1 MFCYNCGCT
10 SCGADV
16 SLYKKIMC
24 MSNRFYNDGLEKA
37 GVRDLT
43 GAINSLR
50 QSLKFNKNNIEA
62 RNLLG
67 LVYFETGEV
76 VAALS
81 EWVISKN
88 MRPEKNIADDYI
100 NMLQSNAA
108 RLDAINQT
116 IKKYNQALVYCNQDS
131 KDLAIIQLKKVL
143 SLNPKFI
150 RAHQLLA
157 LLYMDSEQWDR
168 AERELRKCMD
178 IDRNNTLTLRY
189 LKEVE
194 MQLTPDE
201 NSKQTGR
208 RKKDDAVRYQSDNE
222 IIIQPLNVKEQKSAG
237 LSSLINIAIGL
248 IIGLAVMYFLVVPAA
263 VSNANNEAQKTITD
277 IGNQLDTKTSRIQ
290 ELETQMQA
298 LQTENDTLNQ
308 ELQGYVGTD
317 GTLQTIDS
325 LLAAATTYLETQDIT
340 QTAANLESISASV
353 DVDSTSEAFQKLYKT
368 LLGLIG
374 PQLSAQ
380 YYETGYNAYRS
391 EDYATAIEN
400 LSKAVIY
407 DETNK
412 DAWLSL
418 GNSYRKSDDAQNAI
432 ITYDKIIELFPDTE
446 TARSAQRYRSQL
458 AENTAVHGFFR
469 DRDHHGAVPQD
480 FLLRRTCLCDPCR
493 PADPA
498 DLPYVRASQDR
509 QDPAGLN
516 VGRKILS
523 KMKEIIQKIM
533 KNSAIIGAEMRR
545 TW

>member
-1 MFCYNCGCT
+1 MFCYNCGCHLSEHDFCT

-116 IKKYNQALVYCNQDS
+116 IKKYSQALVYCNQDS

-263 VSNANNEAQKTITD
+263 VSNANNEILNQFKTAFFCRFLFVAVLCQLVVGNVFSALAGFASFQDNILSCELFVAVNSCHFDGIAVFCYSGNTLASCFTDLFDIEFSIAADADD
-277 IGNQLDTKTSRIQ
+277 IGF
-290 ELETQMQA
+290 
-298 LQTENDTLNQ
+298 
-308 ELQGYVGTD
+308 
-317 GTLQTIDS
+317 
-325 LLAAATTYLETQDIT
+325 LAIHTM
-340 QTAANLESISASV
+340 
-353 DVDSTSEAFQKLYKT
+353 
-368 LLGLIG
+368 
-374 PQLSAQ
+374 
-380 YYETGYNAYRS
+380 
-391 EDYATAIEN
+391 
-400 LSKAVIY
+400 
-407 DETNK
+407 
-412 DAWLSL
+412 
-418 GNSYRKSDDAQNAI
+418 
-432 ITYDKIIELFPDTE
+432 LFD
-446 TARSAQRYRSQL
+446 
-458 AENTAVHGFFR
+458 
-469 DRDHHGAVPQD
+469 
-480 FLLRRTCLCDPCR
+480 
-493 PADPA
+493 
-498 DLPYVRASQDR
+498 
-509 QDPAGLN
+509 
-516 VGRKILS
+516 
-523 KMKEIIQKIM
+523 
-533 KNSAIIGAEMRR
+533 
-545 TW
+545 

>member
-1 MFCYNCGCT
+1 MFCYNCGCHLSEHDFCT

-100 NMLQSNAA
+100 NMLQSNAT

-168 AERELRKCMD
+168 AERELHKCMD

-194 MQLTPDE
+194 TQLTPDE
-201 NSKQTGR
+201 TSN
-208 RKKDDAVRYQSDNE
+208 QSDNE

-237 LSSLINIAIGL
+237 ISSLINIAIGL
-248 IIGLAVMYFLVVPAA
+248 VIGLAVMYFLVVPAA

-290 ELETQMQA
+290 ELETQMEA

-308 ELQGYVGTD
+308 ELQGYVGAD

-325 LLAAATTYLETQDIT
+325 LLTAATTYLETQDIT
-340 QTAANLESISASV
+340 QTAANLETISASV
-353 DVDSTSEAFQKLYKT
+353 NVDDTSEAFQKLYKT

-391 EDYATAIEN
+391 EDYKAAIEN

-432 ITYDKIIELFPDTE
+432 TTYDKIIELFPETE

-458 AENTAVHGFFR
+458 AENTA
-469 DRDHHGAVPQD
+469 Q
-480 FLLRRTCLCDPCR
+480 
-493 PADPA
+493 
-498 DLPYVRASQDR
+498 
-509 QDPAGLN
+509 
-516 VGRKILS
+516 
-523 KMKEIIQKIM
+523 
-533 KNSAIIGAEMRR
+533 
-545 TW
+545 

>member
-1 MFCYNCGCT
+1 MRCIKCGATLTDPEYCS
-10 SCGADV
+10 SCGTEIHVYD
-16 SLYKKIMC
+16 KIIRL
-24 MSNRFYNDGLEKA
+24 SNTWYNLGLEKA
-37 GVRDLT
+37 KARNLSGAMEDLRY
-43 GAINSLR
+43 SLE
-50 QSLKFNKNNIEA
+50 LNKHNIPA

-67 LVYFETGEV
+67 LVYYEVGEV
-76 VAALS
+76 VSALT
-81 EWVISKN
+81 EWIISKN
-88 MRPEKNIADDYI
+88 LEPEKNIADEYI
-100 NMLQSNAA
+100 NAIQANPA
-108 RLDAINQT
+108 RLETINQT
-116 IKKYNQALVYCNQDS
+116 IKKYNQSLLYCQQGS
-131 KDLAIIQLKKVL
+131 EDLAIIQLKKVL

-432 ITYDKIIELFPDTE
+432 TTYDKIIELFPDTE

-458 AENTAVHGFFR
+458 AENTA
-469 DRDHHGAVPQD
+469 Q
-480 FLLRRTCLCDPCR
+480 
-493 PADPA
+493 
-498 DLPYVRASQDR
+498 
-509 QDPAGLN
+509 
-516 VGRKILS
+516 
-523 KMKEIIQKIM
+523 
-533 KNSAIIGAEMRR
+533 
-545 TW
+545 

>member
-1 MFCYNCGCT
+1 MFCYNCGCHLSEHDFCT

-248 IIGLAVMYFLVVPAA
+248 IIGLA
-263 VSNANNEAQKTITD
+263 NNEAQKTITD

-374 PQLSAQ
+374 PQLSTQ

-432 ITYDKIIELFPDTE
+432 TTYDKIIELFPDTE

-458 AENTAVHGFFR
+458 AENTA
-469 DRDHHGAVPQD
+469 Q
-480 FLLRRTCLCDPCR
+480 
-493 PADPA
+493 
-498 DLPYVRASQDR
+498 
-509 QDPAGLN
+509 
-516 VGRKILS
+516 
-523 KMKEIIQKIM
+523 
-533 KNSAIIGAEMRR
+533 
-545 TW
+545 